1 MHKDSKFPK
10 SERLK
15 SQIAISKLFRRDSP
29 SFAIFPI
36 RFFILEDQAIGESY
50 PQVLV
55 TVSKKNFKRAVD
67 RNRIKRLV
75 REAYRTQ
82 KVQLNGVQ
90 AIGFLYLSKELPTFA
105 QVSGIMESGIR
116 KVRAKYGISFD
127 RNIEEEE

>member
-36 RFFILEDQAIGESY
+36 RFFVLEDQAIAGSY

-75 REAYRTQ
+75 REAYRKR
-82 KVQLNGVQ
+82 KVQLNGVH
-90 AIGFLYLSKELPTFA
+90 AIGFLYLSKELPTFT
-105 QVSGIMESGIR
+105 QVSGIMESGLG
-116 KVRAKYGISFD
+116 KVQAKYGIPFD
-127 RNIEEEE
+127 RNIE